1 MSRVKFCLLS
11 FLLLLTS
18 ACSLTNPYV
27 DRRRNA
33 GEPKERLY
41 TGLSTPAA
49 PVICYNKLQTE
60 FAELQKMA
68 DAECVKQGTGS
79 RAEFEEKRHFVCRL
93 LTPSYA
99 KFKCVK

>member
-1 MSRVKFCLLS
+1 MLS
-11 FLLLLTS
+11 FLLLLTA
-18 ACSLTNPYV
+18 ACSLTNPYI

-41 TGLSTPAA
+41 EGLSTPTA

-68 DAECVKQGTGS
+68 DAECVKHGTGN
-79 RAEFEEKRHFVCRL
+79 RAEFEEERYFVCRL
-93 LTPSYA
+93 LTPGYV